1 MADRSP
7 DPGPVLYPPGSAAL
21 VTGAAS
27 GIGRAS
33 ALAFAR
39 AGASVA
45 VLDVDADGLADCAKG
60 VREIGADVLE
70 LVADVRDLAA
80 VTRAVDQTVG
90 TFGRLDAAHNNAG
103 IPGPYLPLEEYAE
116 DDVRRVLDVDLLGVW
131 RCMRAE
137 IRHMRR
143 QGFGAIVNTSSMLG
157 DAAMPDNG
165 PYVAA
170 KHAVHG
176 LTRAAALELG
186 AAGVRVNAVAPG
198 VTRTA
203 MTSAVSDDLLG
214 AVPLGRMADPAEIA
228 AAAVWLC
235 SPQASYVTGAV
246 LAADGGWLAG

>member
-1 MADRSP
+1 VADPRLA
-7 DPGPVLYPPGSAAL
+7 PGPVLFPPGAVAL

-45 VLDVDADGLADCAKG
+45 VLDVDAAELSNCAKG
-60 VREIGADVLE
+60 VRDAGAEVLE

-80 VTRAVDQTVG
+80 VTEAVDRVVAA
-90 TFGRLDAAHNNAG
+90 FGRLDAALNNAG
-103 IPGPYLPLEEYAE
+103 IPGPYLRLEEYAE
-116 DDVRRVLDVDLLGVW
+116 DDVRRVLDADLLGVW

-137 IRHMRR
+137 IPHMRR
-143 QGFGAIVNTSSMLG
+143 QRSGSIVTTSSMLG
-157 DAAMPDNG
+157 EAGMADNG

-176 LTRAAALELG
+176 LTRVAALELG
-186 AAGVRVNAVAPG
+186 AAGVRVNAIAPG
-198 VTRTA
+198 VTRTG
-203 MTSAVSDDLLG
+203 MTSAVSDDLLA
-214 AVPLGRMADPAEIA
+214 AVPLGRMADAAEIA

-246 LAADGGWLAG
+246 LVADGGWLAG